1 MDIFEMLK
9 KLDEM
14 YEEQERLEDVMRNLK
29 SKYFNLLED
38 IKMMEASVSYKSRR
52 RFRQWYNIS

>member
-1 MDIFEMLK
+1 MLK

-52 RFRQWYNIS
+52 RFRQ